1 MKTYNENQ
9 FTAYEFMADLEQADY
24 NRDYFDKYFNQWDF
38 LPEELVSLSYRSKS
52 KILRRNKIYFAT
64 IPKYMVK
71 SYIDENCEI
80 RKNLTSR
87 QLDSLARIIRRY
99 AYEIIKIYSE
109 TNCETEYRYIKIKP
123 RVF

>member
-24 NRDYFDKYFNQWDF
+24 NRNYFDKYFNQWDF

-52 KILRRNKIYFAT
+52 KILKGNKIYFAT

-99 AYEIIKIYSE
+99 AYEIIKINSE
-109 TNCETEYRYIKIKP
+109 TNCETEFRYVKIKP